1 MDPVEASSKDLT
13 NLEEEKSFH
22 EALHKRLKMLRKK
35 LAKMENYPM
44 DDLNPD
50 QIQALERKPLISFA
64 IKELEELSKQL
75 PITLTKA
82 REQAQKL
89 NIASNTKKKKLR
101 S

>member
-1 MDPVEASSKDLT
+1 M
-13 NLEEEKSFH
+13 SFQ
-22 EALHKRLKMLRKK
+22 ERAK
-35 LAKMENYPM
+35 LGM
-44 DDLNPD
+44 
-50 QIQALERKPLISFA
+50 
-64 IKELEELSKQL
+64 EELSKQL